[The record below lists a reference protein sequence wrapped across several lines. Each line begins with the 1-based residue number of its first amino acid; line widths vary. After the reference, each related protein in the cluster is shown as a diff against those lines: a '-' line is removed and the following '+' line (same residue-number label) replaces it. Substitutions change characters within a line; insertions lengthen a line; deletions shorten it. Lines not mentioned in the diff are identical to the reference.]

1 MELATFAEQTSHYAA
16 VRARLMGTVKPTKVR
31 HLTPA
36 PKSLEP
42 AKKRTKEEVHRDRLA
57 RRRAQ
62 KVQMALAKFKPVSV
76 FNAQELPKCTVDA
89 HFAWEGGPEVLP
101 IPVPR
106 WKQIV
111 IEVAEREK
119 ILIGDLMVDNREK
132 HVVAARGEIF
142 YRMRH
147 ECGLSYPEIGKRMGN
162 RDHSTVIWGVKR
174 HAQTIGG
181 KSPQAQTG

>member
-1 MELATFAEQTSHYAA
+1 MELATYAEQASHYAA
-16 VRARLMGTVKPTKVR
+16 VRARLMGIVAPTQVR
-31 HLTPA
+31 HMIPA
-36 PKSLEP
+36 PEPLEP
-42 AKKRTKEEVHRDRLA
+42 PKKRTKEEIRRDRLA
-57 RRRAQ
+57 RRRARAAQ
-62 KVQMALAKFKPVSV
+62 LAMSKFKPVSV
-76 FNAQELPKCTVDA
+76 FQAKDLPKVTVEA
-89 HFAWEGGPEVLP
+89 HYAWEGGPEMMP
-101 IPVPR
+101 PTVPL

-111 IEVAEREK
+111 IEVAERERIP
-119 ILIGDLMVDNREK
+119 ILDLMSDFREK

>member
-1 MELATFAEQTSHYAA
+1 MELATYAEQASHYAA
-16 VRARLMGTVKPTKVR
+16 VRARLMGIVAPTQVR
-31 HLTPA
+31 HMIPA
-36 PKSLEP
+36 PEPLEP
-42 AKKRTKEEVHRDRLA
+42 PKKRTKEEIRRDRLA
-57 RRRAQ
+57 RRRARAAQ
-62 KVQMALAKFKPVSV
+62 LAMSKFKPVSV
-76 FNAQELPKCTVDA
+76 FQAKDLPKVTVEA
-89 HFAWEGGPEVLP
+89 HYAWEGGPEVLP